1 MKLYNI
7 YLTRK
12 ITSYFLVTLITLI
25 LLIWFTKAITFIGFI
40 TEQGVS
46 VSDFFNLFILI
57 LPWLFLIII
66 PVSLFLAVLI
76 GYNQMLSHNEI
87 IILKNA
93 GLDNLKLARPAI
105 SVAIICCLI
114 CYLISFFVMPFANKK
129 LRTVRSDLR
138 NNYVNLV
145 ISHGIFE
152 SLNSLT
158 IYVKNRDN
166 TNNKLSGIL
175 IYDSRN
181 AAYSTTVT
189 AQSGVLNQGEQ
200 SDGSLLL
207 YLNQGTV
214 ERFSYETQKTE
225 TLHFDSY
232 VVNLSDNNQPIVNRR
247 WKASERYIG
256 ELLSPDEK
264 ASAQD
269 LQSYYAELH
278 QRMTYP
284 LLSLI
289 LTLIATA
296 TVLSNKFTRRGNLV
310 HSLKASIFAAIFV
323 GLFMFCYSLIENSNQ
338 LTPLIY
344 LNLVFFVV
352 VSFHHLKPKK

>member
-1 MKLYNI
+1 MKLYNL

-12 ITSYFLVTLITLI
+12 IISYFLVTVLTLI
-25 LLIWFTKAITFIGFI
+25 LLIWFTKAIVFIRFI

-76 GYNQMLSHNEI
+76 CYNQMLSHNEI

-105 SVAIICCLI
+105 MVAVVCCLI
-114 CYLISFFVMPFANKK
+114 CYVISFFVMPFANKK
-129 LRTVRSDLR
+129 LRTVRSDLK

-145 ISHGIFE
+145 ISPGVFE
-152 SLNSLT
+152 NLNSLT
-158 IYVKNRDN
+158 IYVKDRDN
-166 TNNKLSGIL
+166 ANNKLSGIL
-175 IYDSRN
+175 IYDIRN
-181 AAYSTTVT
+181 EKYSTTVT
-189 AQSGVLNQGEQ
+189 AQSGILNQGEQ
-200 SDGSLLL
+200 SDGAILL

-214 ERFSYETQKTE
+214 ERFNYETHKTE
-225 TLHFDSY
+225 TLNFDSY
-232 VVNLSDNNQPIVNRR
+232 VVNLSDNNRPVVDRS
-247 WKASERYIG
+247 WKASERYVG
-256 ELLSPDEK
+256 ELLNPDEK
-264 ASAQD
+264 ASSQE
-269 LQSYYAELH
+269 LQSFYIELH

-323 GLFMFCYSLIENSNQ
+323 GLFMFCYSLIEYSSQ
-338 LTPLIY
+338 FTPLVY
-344 LNLVFFVV
+344 VNLVFFVV
-352 VSFHHLKPKK
+352 FSFHHLKPKK